1 MKKELLAEPMLFT
14 GMEETEIEACL
25 TALKAK
31 EKTYHKGDAILHAGD
46 TTDTMGLVL
55 SGSVTIEST
64 DVWGN
69 RAILSS
75 VGKNQVFAETY
86 ALIENQ
92 PLLVDVYAN
101 EDCRILMLKV
111 KTLMSLSDMPTW
123 AIKFQKNLFAITTR
137 KNLTLSKKCFHVS
150 PRFIRERVL
159 TYLSSM
165 AIETGKKE
173 FDIPFDR
180 QHLADYLNV
189 ERSSLSKELGDMK
202 KAGLIDTWKYHF
214 KLLV

>member
-1 MKKELLAEPMLFT
+1 MKKELETQPMLFL
-14 GMEETEIEACL
+14 GMDETEIEACL

-31 EKTYHKGDAILHAGD
+31 EKTFHKGDAILHAGS

-55 SGSVTIEST
+55 AGSVTIESN
-64 DVWGN
+64 DLWGN
-69 RAILSS
+69 RTILSS
-75 VGKNQVFAETY
+75 VEKNQVFAETY
-86 ALIENQ
+86 ALIEDQ
-92 PLLVDVYAN
+92 PLLVDVVAN
-101 EDCRILMLKV
+101 EDCRILMLNVNNLLK
-111 KTLMSLSDMPTW
+111 LEDMPTW

-150 PRFIRERVL
+150 PKFIRERVL
-159 TYLSSM
+159 KYLNSV

-180 QHLADYLNV
+180 QQLADYLNV
-189 ERSSLSKELGDMK
+189 DRSSLSKELGDMK